1 LKLVIIGG
9 KHALRLSHL
18 RVLAASCP
26 HYFCPLGSA
35 LPVSVCIAFRLTA
48 SVPWLLVAIRLRRNR
63 AAEFG
68 TSIAAKSLN
77 LNICDLLASK
87 FKGCP
92 RDLNPSLFV
101 NLDRNLFAFYFTK
114 DKIAPKR
121 SVDLDY
127 FRTFS

>member
-1 LKLVIIGG
+1 M
-9 KHALRLSHL
+9 LRLSRF
-18 RVLAASCP
+18 RVLAASCL
-26 HYFCPLGSA
+26 YFIAPLLPLDPAPFVSA
-35 LPVSVCIAFRLTA
+35 CIVFRLTA
-48 SVPWLLVAIRLRRNR
+48 SAPWLFVSIRLRH
-63 AAEFG
+63 AQVAKFG

-77 LNICDLLASK
+77 LNVRDLLASK
-87 FKGCP
+87 FIGCP
-92 RDLNPSLFV
+92 RDLNLSLFI

>member
-1 LKLVIIGG
+1 MP
-9 KHALRLSHL
+9 RLSHF
-18 RVLAASCP
+18 RIFDFVL
-26 HYFCPLGSA
+26 SA
-35 LPVSVCIAFRLTA
+35 LCLRRFCTISALCLRRIWADKFGVF
-48 SVPWLLVAIRLRRNR
+48 VAI
-63 AAEFG
+63 
-68 TSIAAKSLN
+68 KSLN
-77 LNICDLLASK
+77 LNVRDLLASK
-87 FKGCP
+87 FIGCP